1 MKARSKCKQ
10 MQSQALFFVSFR
22 AFFIIQISNGTKN
35 KTPEW
40 VCSSDGRVFPSQ
52 GKGHGIDARHI
63 HFLFSKLIIFLLKN
77 ISYPIL

>member
-10 MQSQALFFVSFR
+10 IQSQTLFFVSFR

-63 HFLFSKLIIFLLKN
+63 HTFSTNKKDLFSFIIWGR
-77 ISYPIL
+77 S